1 MKFVRN
7 ADIEILAEQRLAEYE
22 RKFGEIVDPPVPLEK
37 VLAQV
42 YGLTVLWDRVEE
54 LPGEVVLGGLKPADR
69 IIVLN
74 ESRGALF
81 GQKPG
86 LERSTLG
93 HEAGHWE
100 YDVDKASLGHPQL
113 FDCRGASS
121 SKRSS
126 SDGEVEVFS
135 GTGCVPA
142 FLSELRRRDT
152 SDQERIANR
161 FAAALNMPK
170 KLIQAVS
177 REYDFMLWRDLYELA
192 RLFEVNIS
200 ALTVRLQQLN
210 YMYIDENKQFHRS
223 AAEAR
228 GQQQLF

>member
-7 ADIEILAEQRLAEYE
+7 ADIEMLAEQRLAEYE
-22 RKFGEIVDPPVPLEK
+22 RKFGEIVKPPVPLEK
-37 VLAQV
+37 VLAQI
-42 YGLTVLWDRVEE
+42 YGLTVLWDQVEE
-54 LPGEVVLGGLKPADR
+54 LPGETVLGGLKPRDR
-69 IIVLN
+69 VIVLN
-74 ESRGALF
+74 ESRASLF
-81 GQKPG
+81 EQKPG

-100 YDVDKASLGHPQL
+100 YDVDKASLNHPRL
-113 FDCRGASS
+113 FDYHAASS
-121 SKRSS
+121 GKRNS

-135 GTGCVPA
+135 GTGCAPA

-152 SDQERIANR
+152 LDQERIANR
-161 FAAALNMPK
+161 FAAALNMPRR
-170 KLIQAVS
+170 LIQAAS
-177 REYDFMLWRDLYELA
+177 REYNFMLWRDLYELA

-228 GQQQLF
+228 GQRPLF